1 MGNVFCHPRAE
12 CPVNAGELVIQNVN
26 SMHHRRLQRWKVKT
40 FFPQFDFTVSH
51 FQASK
56 PNPTFLTQWP
66 AKRRRI
72 PIQPDILPELPK
84 LHDFTGETSKQLRAK
99 FFEDP
104 DFPATNASIGGVTG
118 DHANPNVAK
127 YLEEMMKLIVPGWVR
142 PVEMIG
148 KEAGIYQLFATEGE
162 PCLFKRVSPRD
173 IEQGYLGN
181 CWLVAAMSTL
191 AEYPDRVR
199 SLFKQKTL
207 SEDGRYDVRLYDPR
221 SEEWKLVTIDDRL
234 PYWQRPGKHGN
245 ICFTKQTKENEFW
258 PCLLEKAVAKF
269 VMAYYRLDGGFS
281 SVGMEM
287 FTGKPSVCMHLN
299 STPENPEGP
308 HVPFSLVTGETWE
321 TSKHATVLL
330 RKDTFDLDWGYWGQ
344 DASSLVGG
352 KTEFSDDDLWKQL
365 KEWDDSGYSQSGG
378 SRTDY
383 KGILASSL
391 DQRVSNDVQFFKYLK
406 ASIQEESD
414 EIFERNQMETV
425 NSFSDS
431 PDSPCIRYMQ
441 SCHLSLWGHAY
452 TLLRLVD
459 VPITR
464 KDNNGKEALMQTVLR
479 TKLTLKKKKMNF
491 WVIQHHFLNQTADIW
506 IEFNMIFDKNS
517 SFQIRNG
524 EIWAGEVCFEVAPC
538 AQSACDQRVVRPLQ
552 RRRLGNVACLSRSF
566 GGHGPQSWLQGPT
579 GMTERKKTRNFLY
592 SFFFVLVAPLSG
604 NRSQGLDTSGKL
616 KTWIFQDQLLTNP

>member
-1 MGNVFCHPRAE
+1 MILNRLIHHSNSVVLVLHFGSKCFGFWFGPRDKVTRALGMGNVFCHPRAE
-12 CPVNAGELVIQNVN
+12 CPVNSGELVIQNVN
-26 SMHHRRLQRWKVKT
+26 SMHHRRLLRWKVKT
-40 FFPQFDFTVSH
+40 LFPLKVSTIWFH
-51 FQASK
+51 ISK
-56 PNPTFLTQWP
+56 LQSLIQQSNRLTFQWP

-72 PIQPDILPELPK
+72 PIQPDILQLPK

-99 FFEDP
+99 CFEDP

-148 KEAGIYQLFATEGE
+148 KEAGVYQLFATEGE

-287 FTGKPSVCMHLN
+287 FTGKPSVCMHVD

-330 RKDTFDLDWGYWGQ
+330 RKDTFDLGWGYWGQ

-352 KTEFSDDDLWKQL
+352 KTEFSDDALWKQL
-365 KEWDDSGYSQSGG
+365 KEWDDLGYSQSGG

-391 DQRVSNDVQFFKYLK
+391 DQRVPN
-406 ASIQEESD
+406 ESV
-414 EIFERNQMETV
+414 ETV
-425 NSFSDS
+425 NIFFIFFQIPQIPHAYVTCSPATLRPCLHAAAACGRSHHTQRQQWQRGAHANSLENEPSGLWRKRTWISLMFLVLSDLTSSPESDS
-431 PDSPCIRYMQ
+431 W
-441 SCHLSLWGHAY
+441 HLNFKWFLTKLLHSAQITKPGQVKSVLRLLHVRNPHATNEWFGRFNDADWETWHAY
-452 TLLRLVD
+452 
-459 VPITR
+459 P
-464 KDNNGKEALMQTVLR
+464 EALEATGHKVGFKDPQGKR
-479 TKLTLKKKKMNF
+479 WQKKKTKLSVL
-491 WVIQHHFLNQTADIW
+491 
-506 IEFNMIFDKNS
+506 
-517 SFQIRNG
+517 
-524 EIWAGEVCFEVAPC
+524 
-538 AQSACDQRVVRPLQ
+538 LQ
-552 RRRLGNVACLSRSF
+552 
-566 GGHGPQSWLQGPT
+566 
-579 GMTERKKTRNFLY
+579 K
-592 SFFFVLVAPLSG
+592 
-604 NRSQGLDTSGKL
+604 
-616 KTWIFQDQLLTNP
+616 

>member
-12 CPVNAGELVIQNVN
+12 CPVNSGELVIQNVN
-26 SMHHRRLQRWKVKT
+26 SMHHRRLLRWKVKALFPLKVSTIWFHISKLQSLIQQSNRLT
-40 FFPQFDFTVSH
+40 FQR
-51 FQASK
+51 
-56 PNPTFLTQWP
+56 P
-66 AKRRRI
+66 AKRRRL

-84 LHDFTGETSKQLRAK
+84 LHDFTGKETSKQLRAK
-99 FFEDP
+99 CFEDP

-148 KEAGIYQLFATEGE
+148 KEAGVYQLFATEGE

-287 FTGKPSVCMHLN
+287 FTGKPSVCMHLD

-330 RKDTFDLDWGYWGQ
+330 RKDTFDLGWGYWGQ

-352 KTEFSDDDLWKQL
+352 KTEFSDDALWKQL
-365 KEWDDSGYSQSGG
+365 KEWDDLGYSQSGG

-391 DQRVSNDVQFFKYLK
+391 DQRVPN
-406 ASIQEESD
+406 ESV
-414 EIFERNQMETV
+414 ETV
-425 NSFSDS
+425 NIFFHIFSNS
-431 PDSPCIRYMQ
+431 PWIRYMQ
-441 SCHLSLWGHAY
+441 SCHFEAMLTRCCGLWTFPSHAK
-452 TLLRLVD
+452 TTMAKRCSCKQSWEW
-459 VPITR
+459 TKR
-464 KDNNGKEALMQTVLR
+464 TV
-479 TKLTLKKKKMNF
+479 KKKNMNF
-491 WVIQHHFLNQTADIW
+491 LDVSHSEWSNVVSWIGQLTFEFQT
-506 IEFNMIFDKNS
+506 IFDKTS
-517 SFQIRNG
+517 SFGAND
-524 EIWAGEVCFEVAPC
+524 ESWAGEICFEVAPC

-552 RRRLGNVACLSRSF
+552 RCRLGDVACLSWSF
-566 GGHGPQSWLQGPT
+566 GGHRPQSWLQGPGRET
-579 GMTERKKTRNFLY
+579 MTEKSTKL
-592 SFFFVLVAPLSG
+592 SVLL
-604 NRSQGLDTSGKL
+604 QK
-616 KTWIFQDQLLTNP
+616 

>member
-1 MGNVFCHPRAE
+1 
-12 CPVNAGELVIQNVN
+12 
-26 SMHHRRLQRWKVKT
+26 MHH
-40 FFPQFDFTVSH
+40 
-51 FQASK
+51 
-56 PNPTFLTQWP
+56 
-66 AKRRRI
+66 RRI
-72 PIQPDILPELPK
+72 PIQPDILAELPK
-84 LHDFTGETSKQLRAK
+84 LHDFTGKETSKQLRAK
-99 FFEDP
+99 CFEDP

-148 KEAGIYQLFATEGE
+148 KEAGVYQLFATEGE

-287 FTGKPSVCMHLN
+287 FTGKPSVCMHLD

-330 RKDTFDLDWGYWGQ
+330 RKDTFDLGWGYWGQ

-352 KTEFSDDDLWKQL
+352 KTEFSDDALWKQL
-365 KEWDDSGYSQSGG
+365 KEWDDLGYSQSGG

-383 KGILASSL
+383 KGILAS
-391 DQRVSNDVQFFKYLK
+391 
-406 ASIQEESD
+406 
-414 EIFERNQMETV
+414 
-425 NSFSDS
+425 
-431 PDSPCIRYMQ
+431 
-441 SCHLSLWGHAY
+441 HAY

-464 KDNNGKEALMQTVLR
+464 KDNNGKEVKSVLR
-479 TKLTLKKKKMNF
+479 LLHVRNPHATNEWFGRFNDADWETWHAYPEALEATGHKVGFKDNGCFWMEWEEFKKGFELIGVSFNAQDKGARYTDDSAAAIN
-491 WVIQHHFLNQTADIW
+491 QHHDV
-506 IEFNMIFDKNS
+506 D
-517 SFQIRNG
+517 
-524 EIWAGEVCFEVAPC
+524 
-538 AQSACDQRVVRPLQ
+538 
-552 RRRLGNVACLSRSF
+552 F
-566 GGHGPQSWLQGPT
+566 GIIGYQKWEGQKDPVT
-579 GMTERKKTRNFLY
+579 TENEKKEKGVF
-592 SFFFVLVAPLSG
+592 
-604 NRSQGLDTSGKL
+604 
-616 KTWIFQDQLLTNP
+616 

>member
-1 MGNVFCHPRAE
+1 
-12 CPVNAGELVIQNVN
+12 
-26 SMHHRRLQRWKVKT
+26 
-40 FFPQFDFTVSH
+40 
-51 FQASK
+51 
-56 PNPTFLTQWP
+56 
-66 AKRRRI
+66 
-72 PIQPDILPELPK
+72 
-84 LHDFTGETSKQLRAK
+84 
-99 FFEDP
+99 
-104 DFPATNASIGGVTG
+104 
-118 DHANPNVAK
+118 VAK

-148 KEAGIYQLFATEGE
+148 KEAGVYQLFATEGE

-287 FTGKPSVCMHLN
+287 FTGKPSVCMHLD

-330 RKDTFDLDWGYWGQ
+330 RKDTFDLGWGYWGQ

-352 KTEFSDDDLWKQL
+352 KTEFSDDALWKQL
-365 KEWDDSGYSQSGG
+365 KEWDDLGYSQSGG

-391 DQRVSNDVQFFKYLK
+391 DQRVPN
-406 ASIQEESD
+406 ESV
-414 EIFERNQMETV
+414 ETV
-425 NSFSDS
+425 NNFFIFFQIS
-431 PDSPCIRYMQ
+431 
-441 SCHLSLWGHAY
+441 HAY
-452 TLLRLVD
+452 VTCSPATLRPCLHAAAACGRS
-459 VPITR
+459 
-464 KDNNGKEALMQTVLR
+464 
-479 TKLTLKKKKMNF
+479 
-491 WVIQHHFLNQTADIW
+491 HHTQRQQWQRGAHA
-506 IEFNMIFDKNS
+506 NS
-517 SFQIRNG
+517 LEN
-524 EIWAGEVCFEVAPC
+524 EP
-538 AQSACDQRVVRPLQ
+538 
-552 RRRLGNVACLSRSF
+552 
-566 GGHGPQSWLQGPT
+566 
-579 GMTERKKTRNFLY
+579 
-592 SFFFVLVAPLSG
+592 SG
-604 NRSQGLDTSGKL
+604 L
-616 KTWIFQDQLLTNP
+616 